1 MLVFNRITWRNFLST
16 GNAPVTIQLDDVAST
31 LIVGTNGTGKST
43 LLDALSF
50 SAFGKPHRNINKPQ
64 LINSIN
70 NKDCW
75 TKLEFQVGGS
85 DYVVIRGMKPNIFEI
100 WQDGVLLNQESHSRD
115 YQKVLEQN
123 ILKLN
128 YRVFHQV
135 VVLGSGNFVPFMQ
148 LPSHARRAVIEDL
161 LDIGVFTQMNQILKN
176 ENLVLKERL
185 QRAEFQVE
193 STDNQIALQTKHII
207 ELQGIGD
214 QQKDETRADIK
225 QLLENVSDLELDND
239 DLWRNLD
246 DAGADVRAQADS
258 LTWHDEENKKHIT
271 TNSHKIERII
281 SDAKFYDDNDTCPKC
296 EQDIDKKLKEKKLT
310 EAKATARQLAIEKAE
325 LAKVAE
331 KYASQL
337 KENNERF
344 FELDRRGAAIR
355 LNDQHIKAYNLQ
367 ISQLKDKLE
376 VSKDTT
382 AGAEATRLEL
392 TEKKAELETKRAD
405 LLEERIYN
413 DTILDMLKDGGIKTK
428 VIRQYLP
435 IMNRLINNY
444 LQVLDFFVSF
454 HLDDSFNETIRSR
467 HRDNFVYGSFS
478 EGEKS
483 RIDLALLFAWKQV
496 AKLKNSV
503 DTNLLILD
511 ETFDSSL
518 DAEGV
523 DNLKRIL
530 NTLPP
535 ESNVVV
541 ISHKSDVLEGKFDRK
556 LEFAKDKNFSKVM
569 DKSFS

>member
-16 GNAPVTIQLDDVAST
+16 GNTAVTIQLDDAAST
-31 LIVGTNGTGKST
+31 LIVGTNGSGKST

-70 NKDCW
+70 NKDCY

-100 WQDGVLLNQESHSRD
+100 WKDGVLLNQESHSRD
-115 YQKVLEQN
+115 YQKILEQN

-193 STDNQIALQTKHII
+193 STDTQIALQTKHII

-225 QLLENVSDLELDND
+225 QLLANVSDLELDND
-239 DLWRNLD
+239 NLWRNLD
-246 DAGADVRAQADS
+246 DDGADIRAQADD
-258 LTWHDEENKKHIT
+258 LAWHGEENKKHIIS
-271 TNSHKIERII
+271 NSHKIEHVIT
-281 SDAKFYDDNDTCPKC
+281 DAKFYDDNDTCPKC
-296 EQDIDKKLKEKKLT
+296 EQDIDDKLKEKKLR
-310 EAKATARQLAIEKAE
+310 EAKATARQLALEKDELVKTAE
-325 LAKVAE
+325 L
-331 KYASQL
+331 YAAQL

-344 FELDRRGAAIR
+344 FDLDQRGRAIR
-355 LNDQHIKAYNLQ
+355 LNDQHIKGYNVQ
-367 ISQLKDKLE
+367 ITQLKEKLE
-376 VSKDTT
+376 VSKDTS
-382 AGAEATRLEL
+382 AGAEATRSEL
-392 TEKKAELETKRAD
+392 LEKKTELETKRAN

-413 DTILDMLKDGGIKTK
+413 DTILDMLKDGGIKAK

-435 IMNRLINNY
+435 IMNRLINSY

-523 DNLKRIL
+523 DNLQRIL

-541 ISHKSDVLEGKFDRK
+541 ISHKSDVLEGKFARK
-556 LEFAKDKNFSKVM
+556 LEFATEKNFAKVV